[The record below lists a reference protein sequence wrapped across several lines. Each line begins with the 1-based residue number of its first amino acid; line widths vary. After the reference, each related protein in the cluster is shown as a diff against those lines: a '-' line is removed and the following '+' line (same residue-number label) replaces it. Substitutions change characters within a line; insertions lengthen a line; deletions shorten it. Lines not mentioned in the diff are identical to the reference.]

1 MFLGQWWLPLP
12 QVGFAMPLRVKEP
25 LAEEAL
31 SRVDD
36 PAGPGL
42 NAHFGTAVGKDPGG
56 GVEVSCFLVGFHFSL
71 PLFCLLMLNK
81 CSVLTNTMSSIFT
94 KKEAAARCHFR
105 ATASCHVELLAKKSF
120 SRGQSPVPSARIGS
134 FRVAHRQLDRYTH
147 HIDFL
152 RQRCAASRACRS
164 DVHLSFSSSCG
175 RS

>member
-42 NAHFGTAVGKDPGG
+42 NAHFGTAVGKGPRG

-105 ATASCHVELLAKKSF
+105 ATASCHVKLLQRRASVGDRAPSSRRELGLF
-120 SRGQSPVPSARIGS
+120 ELHIGS
-134 FRVAHRQLDRYTH
+134 
-147 HIDFL
+147 
-152 RQRCAASRACRS
+152 
-164 DVHLSFSSSCG
+164 
-175 RS
+175 